1 MPLRNINQAR
11 GGPLNIL
18 PGRILLPG
26 CASLATSIAV
36 ALWPYSKPRLAPPIG
51 KSWPESRS
59 RCVEWSK
66 GGAEKKK
73 KLFDAC
79 EGADSST
86 GCQHGLPARVAV
98 QAAVQAA
105 VAARPCVLC
114 TCSLS
119 EPRVVLRTCRM
130 YGLLRE
136 GGQPREAVPAACRVQ
151 ARRCGKNE
159 SYGEN
164 PRARKTSTLQTPTME
179 ATMHLQCL

>member
-1 MPLRNINQAR
+1 VPLRNINQAR

-86 GCQHGLPARVAV
+86 GCQHGLPAR
-98 QAAVQAA
+98 AASTSSGTSRSTSRSSSTSM
-105 VAARPCVLC
+105 RPLHLLSFGAKSGAPYLPYVRAI
-114 TCSLS
+114 TRRWPTKGGGTRSLPS
-119 EPRVVLRTCRM
+119 PGTPM
-130 YGLLRE
+130 
-136 GGQPREAVPAACRVQ
+136 
-151 ARRCGKNE
+151 
-159 SYGEN
+159 
-164 PRARKTSTLQTPTME
+164 RKK
-179 ATMHLQCL
+179 